1 MATSINFPALSD
13 INYPVTSVN
22 GMTGAVT
29 IKIPVESVNGKTG
42 AITLSASDIKAL
54 PDTYVPPVTSVNG
67 KTGAITLSASDVGA
81 ATADHTHDYV
91 PTSRT
96 INGKALTSNISLTAS
111 DVEALPNTYTP
122 PVTSVN
128 GMTGAVTI
136 STGGGFDLLWTNA
149 NPTAE
154 FAAQEI
160 SISDMTSY
168 KLIAIFHTTFDK
180 SLSDLAFLVPETGY
194 WTNLVEYTAPSLF
207 SRRAVDYLSG
217 KLKFYDARQAL
228 ADAGESSSV
237 NNSYCIPYK
246 IYGIK

>member
-1 MATSINFPALSD
+1 MATLINFPVLPEV
-13 INYPVTSVN
+13 NYPVTSVN

-29 IKIPVESVNGKTG
+29 INVPVESVNGKTG
-42 AITLSASDIKAL
+42 AITLSANDVGAL
-54 PDTYVPPVTSVNG
+54 PNTYVAPVTSVNG

-81 ATADHTHDYV
+81 AATGHVHDYV

-111 DVEALPNTYTP
+111 DVGALSNTYTP

-154 FAAQEI
+154 FAAREI
-160 SISDMTSY
+160 SISGMTNY
-168 KLIAIFHTTFDK
+168 KLIAVLHTTYDK
-180 SLSDLAFLVPETGY
+180 ALTDLAFLIPETDY
-194 WTNLVEYTAPSLF
+194 WANLIEYLAPSLF
-207 SRRAVDYLSG
+207 IRRAVDYLSG
-217 KLKFYDARQAL
+217 KLKFYDAKMAI
-228 ADAGESSSV
+228 ADSGESSTV
-237 NNSYCIPYK
+237 DNKYCIPYK
-246 IYGIK
+246 IYGVK